1 MLDLEIKDGIARI
14 TMNRAPLNALN
25 PELISQMRKTLA
37 DLAKSRDCR
46 ALMIDSGIDSFFS
59 NGLDPEAMLALDV
72 PGRADVF
79 RSFLSLARDLYSFP
93 APTLS
98 AIAGHAMAG
107 GAVIGIATDFRLLA
121 EGKYSYCFSEV
132 KVGLTIPEFLLE
144 MISQVTGPHHLRSLA
159 MLAERFRPE
168 ECLAMGLADKIV
180 PRENLLI
187 ESRKYLLSLSDR
199 PLSSMRSVKENMH
212 AGTLARIDRFL
223 ESQEDTFFQ
232 FLGAN
237 FEEGLKAVLER
248 RRPQFTD

>member
-1 MLDLEIKDGIARI
+1 
-14 TMNRAPLNALN
+14 
-25 PELISQMRKTLA
+25 
-37 DLAKSRDCR
+37 
-46 ALMIDSGIDSFFS
+46 
-59 NGLDPEAMLALDV
+59 
-72 PGRADVF
+72 
-79 RSFLSLARDLYSFP
+79 
-93 APTLS
+93 
-98 AIAGHAMAG
+98 
-107 GAVIGIATDFRLLA
+107 
-121 EGKYSYCFSEV
+121 FSEV